1 MTTHLEA
8 SLQQD
13 LEQIRAKVTE
23 MGGLASR
30 AITEGVKALVERDRR
45 LAFVVILRDQYIDEI
60 EKQLDRLCLE
70 FLVRHQPAASLLRF
84 AYATI
89 KINLELERV
98 GDYAESVAREAL
110 RLTKV
115 DAPLPFENIQQLA
128 DLAIP
133 MLGDAVRAFVSQDEA
148 LARKTMEIDQAVD
161 LLRDK
166 VLTDLSQVYVDG
178 EMPFEAL
185 APLLQATRRLE
196 RVSDQARNISV
207 ETIYMCTGE
216 YAKHL
221 GSEAIRVLFVD
232 ESGTCPSL
240 MAEAIATSMGVSGFI
255 FSSAALQPSAVD
267 AKMISFMASK
277 GHDVSRVVPKALIQ
291 VPNLDHQ
298 HVIVLMSSGAKT
310 AFPRSPRRAVLL
322 DWNVSDP
329 QDVQGT
335 DEEINAAYEE
345 AYAYIE
351 AELTDLVSAIHDSNS
366 D

>member
-1 MTTHLEA
+1 MPTHLEA

-13 LEQIRAKVTE
+13 LEQIRSKVTE

-30 AITEGVKALVERDRR
+30 AITDAVRALVERDRR
-45 LAFVVILRDQYIDEI
+45 LAFIVILRDQYIDEI

-84 AYATI
+84 VYAAI

-98 GDYAESVAREAL
+98 GDYAEAISREGL
-110 RLTKV
+110 RLTKI
-115 DAPLPFENIQQLA
+115 DAPLPFDNIQHLA
-128 DLAIP
+128 DLAVP
-133 MLGDAVRAFVSQDEA
+133 MLDDAVKAFVSQDA
-148 LARKTMEIDQAVD
+148 DLARKTMEIDQSVD

-178 EMPFEAL
+178 GMPFEAL

-216 YAKHL
+216 YAKHP
-221 GSEAIRVLFVD
+221 GSEAMRILFVD
-232 ESGTCPSL
+232 ERGTCTSL
-240 MAEAIATSMGVSGFI
+240 MAEAIATAMKVPGFV
-255 FSSAALQPSAVD
+255 FASAALQPSAVD
-267 AKMISFMASK
+267 PKMVAFMASK
-277 GHDVSRVVPKALIQ
+277 GLDVSRVVPRSLIQ
-291 VPNLDHQ
+291 IPNLDYQ
-298 HVIVLMSSGAKT
+298 HVIVLMASGAKS

-322 DWNVSDP
+322 DWNVPDPRRVKGSDADI
-329 QDVQGT
+329 Q
-335 DEEINAAYEE
+335 AAYDN

-351 AELTDLVSAIHDSNS
+351 AELRDLVSAIRDSNS
-366 D
+366 E

>member
-1 MTTHLEA
+1 MQGHLEA

-13 LEQIRAKVTE
+13 LEQIRSKVTE

-30 AITEGVKALVERDRR
+30 AIAESVRALVERDRR

-98 GDYAESVAREAL
+98 GDYAESIAREAL

-133 MLGDAVRAFVSQDEA
+133 MLTDAVQAFVRQDA
-148 LARKTMEIDQAVD
+148 DLARKTMEIDQAVD

-166 VLTDLSQVYVDG
+166 VLTDLSQVYVEG
-178 EMPFEAL
+178 GMPFEAL

-232 ESGTCPSL
+232 ENGTCQSL
-240 MAEAIATSMGVSGFI
+240 MAEAIATSMGVPGFI

-267 AKMISFMASK
+267 AKMVAFMASK

-298 HVIVLMSSGAKT
+298 HVIVLMSPGAKT

-322 DWNVSDP
+322 DWNVPDP
-329 QDVQGT
+329 NAVQGT
-335 DEEINAAYEE
+335 EGEITAAFER
-345 AYAYIE
+345 AYSYIE
-351 AELTDLVSAIHDSNS
+351 AELRDLVSAIRDSS
-366 D
+366 TT